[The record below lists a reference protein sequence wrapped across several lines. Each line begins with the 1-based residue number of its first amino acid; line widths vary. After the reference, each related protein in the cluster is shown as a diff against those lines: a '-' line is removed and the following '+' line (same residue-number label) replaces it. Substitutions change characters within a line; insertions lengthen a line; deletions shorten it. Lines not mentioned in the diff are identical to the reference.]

1 MLRHIGL
8 AAVVAMLVA
17 VSPQSL
23 HARGGHRGGGF
34 ARGFAPSYF
43 TPGFS
48 SGSGM
53 ISPTTSRR
61 AARASKSYASTSAA
75 STTSTS
81 STSSTNGSWSSRH
94 ASNASANSPTNTTT
108 NAANTSVQTPGVGTT
123 AVSPLG
129 ILPYANSLDPNVSA
143 QRMYGYL
150 LRNARQLI
158 QAGLYRPAANY
169 LQRIIAGAPGTRIA
183 NEAQQLLAR
192 LPVI

>member
-8 AAVVAMLVA
+8 AAAVAMLVA
-17 VSPQSL
+17 VSTQSL

-34 ARGFAPSYF
+34 ARGFTPSYF

-53 ISPTTSRR
+53 NSPTTSRR
-61 AARASKSYASTSAA
+61 AARASKSYASTSTA
-75 STTSTS
+75 SPTSTS

-94 ASNASANSPTNTTT
+94 ASNASANSPTNTPT
-108 NAANTSVQTPGVGTT
+108 NATNTGLQTPAVGTT

-129 ILPYANSLDPNVSA
+129 ILPYTNSLDPNVSA
-143 QRMYGYL
+143 QRTYGYL

-158 QAGLYRPAANY
+158 QAGLYGPAANY

-183 NEAQQLLAR
+183 NEARQLLAR